1 MTSEGPKEKAP
12 IFLCVKVGK
21 LTKKKDSHSEGPRL
35 DVGHQQHPGH
45 GVNSYFCSAGFLLG
59 CVPSFCPQGNSPTP
73 SEKKWKAIAVVSFY
87 EASPRSREER
97 KKRERASVFVVNV
110 SLLLEYTLVNH
121 GGPKIGCFF
130 VSFLFLPSFVPER
143 RSFKSPKRK
152 RPVGSASNFFF
163 WFSLAD
169 RSQSV
174 AFSFGRNET
183 ERVRSFFSKT
193 RPDDNATNKQ
203 KTRWR
208 LAKSANFDSRKIKKK
223 KEKKS
228 RHRRPSRSTGEN

>member
-169 RSQSV
+169 RSQSQPV
-174 AFSFGRNET
+174 GRFL
-183 ERVRSFFSKT
+183 VRTK
-193 RPDDNATNKQ
+193 
-203 KTRWR
+203 
-208 LAKSANFDSRKIKKK
+208 
-223 KEKKS
+223 
-228 RHRRPSRSTGEN
+228 